1 MEEEPRG
8 APVLP
13 PELSLVG
20 GRPGGGVG
28 LGLGVPC
35 GGGPVGLGGALGV
48 ELPVAGGTGVLG
60 GGRPVGLGRDPG
72 LNLAVAGVLKG
83 MKFIARLGLWQVRTA
98 PISYPLPPASPI

>member
-13 PELSLVG
+13 PALSLVG
-20 GRPGGGVG
+20 GGPGGGVG

-48 ELPVAGGTGVLG
+48 ELPVADGTTLEVEVHWALEGTLG
-60 GGRPVGLGRDPG
+60 
-72 LNLAVAGVLKG
+72 
-83 MKFIARLGLWQVRTA
+83 
-98 PISYPLPPASPI
+98 

>member
-13 PELSLVG
+13 PALSLVG
-20 GRPGGGVG
+20 GGPGGGVD

-48 ELPVAGGTGVLG
+48 EPPVAGGTGVLG
-60 GGRPVGLGRDPG
+60 GGGPLGLGRDPE
-72 LNLAVAGVLKG
+72 LNLAVAGVLRG
-83 MKFIARLGLWQVRTA
+83 GRGGVACCCGVATLAEMM
-98 PISYPLPPASPI
+98 